1 MLSDEQLIKI
11 SKQTRKNATNLI
23 KKLNIMDILSEVGT
37 PLIIGSYE
45 LDLMI
50 DNDIDIV
57 VQSNNTKESAV
68 NALNKFISAEIV
80 QKYEFGDFV
89 KFPRNNRPQGYI
101 VNLLIKDTHTKWE
114 IEIWFFNDIKEY
126 KKQIEKYRIDIKD
139 NHRLEILKR
148 KYLRSLEGKIKHEK
162 SSFEIYN
169 DVLNDI

>member
-23 KKLNIMDILSEVGT
+23 KKLNIMDILLEVGT

-57 VQSNNTKESAV
+57 VQSNNPKESAV
-68 NALNKFISAEIV
+68 NALNKFINAEIV

-89 KFPRNNRPQGYI
+89 RFPRNNRLQGYI
-101 VNLLIKDTHTKWE
+101 VNLLIKED
-114 IEIWFFNDIKEY
+114 FCIK
-126 KKQIEKYRIDIKD
+126 Q
-139 NHRLEILKR
+139 
-148 KYLRSLEGKIKHEK
+148 KIKK
-162 SSFEIYN
+162 TPYF
-169 DVLNDI
+169 V